1 MIIHKQLDTVVSN
14 VAAAKFKL
22 HENITEQFIIE
33 GIIKMYVDKEGS
45 IVRELC
51 SNCADTGAKFYFGM
65 KGNMIFFRDL
75 GEGISPD
82 FMNNQ
87 YLNVG
92 YSTKSDSNEFIGG
105 WGYGRI
111 SILSYTNRYFIDT
124 CYKDKFYKYMV
135 EIDTVPKLY
144 LLEESNRTTQETGTS
159 VYFEIKSDSKK
170 DWEEA
175 IMDHGQFF
183 ENGVMCFDDEY
194 TPYEERCKKI
204 NINGV
209 DIILLNSKSNHY
221 KGIVYGQCFYPFEI
235 GLGID
240 VSDSKFNKIFL
251 HIPLSEDIKPMRS
264 REGFDN
270 EEFVRKLAEEKS
282 NLLKYAPSILREGYE
297 ELDIFLNR
305 NTEKR
310 LIHEIPLI
318 YSFKEDPVHKDSP
331 YNIYYDKLFIKSSR
345 DVNKGYYGM
354 HHRSRDRYIIDD
366 VSRIPKDLIKLNGY
380 LVLKK
385 RNPLNSQEELIAN
398 VLISQLPKVSELV
411 KSKIGDKPVVKKER
425 VKREVNKDSF
435 DVYRKSLISGV
446 EYVKDKEPYALQ
458 RHTMYFSGV
467 INSLRFNLALLFPKR
482 HNTRVVWVKD
492 ISKAKHLKTI
502 NMDSLNNLDN
512 KQVIEDFTNTI
523 DPDMLKHL
531 EKVYLGVLL
540 YETSKKIVRYGDGK
554 HYGLSPLIDLL
565 SLRYNL
571 NKDLIKNVI
580 EESSTVYDHIKKF
593 ILTTGVALN
602 FDKKFN
608 MEIKIIELL
617 SKYYDSNIVIN
628 FGSQFLEEYN
638 EFVIFAIRKKMINFK
653 STK

>member
-144 LLEESNRTTQETGTS
+144 LLEESDRTIQETGTS
-159 VYFEIKSDSKK
+159 VYFEIDKDSRD
-170 DWEEA
+170 DWDDA
-175 IMDHGQFF
+175 INTHGQFF
-183 ENGVMCFDDEY
+183 ENGIMCFDDKY
-194 TPYEERCKKI
+194 NPYEERCKKVT
-204 NINGV
+204 INGV
-209 DIILLNSKSNHY
+209 DVILSK
-221 KGIVYGQCFYPFEI
+221 GTEDGVVYGQCFYPFKYI
-235 GLGID
+235 SNLGM
-240 VSDSKFNKIFL
+240 DSHFTNTYIHL
-251 HIPLSEDIKPMRS
+251 PLSEDIKPMRS

-270 EEFVRKLAEEKS
+270 EDFVRKIVNEKIDKL
-282 NLLKYAPSILREGYE
+282 NNAPSILREGFE
-297 ELDIFLNR
+297 AADTFLNFVTEKRVVHENPCIISRVKDNSNSPYNVNYRTLFLWSNR
-305 NTEKR
+305 NT
-310 LIHEIPLI
+310 IST
-318 YSFKEDPVHKDSP
+318 YSIW
-331 YNIYYDKLFIKSSR
+331 NISR
-345 DVNKGYYGM
+345 DN
-354 HHRSRDRYIIDD
+354 YIIED
-366 VSRIPKDLIKLNGY
+366 VGRLPKYLINFSKY
-380 LVLKK
+380 VVLKK
-385 RNPLNSQEELIAN
+385 RVLLNPEEEEVAN
-398 VLISQLPKVSELV
+398 TLVSQLPKLSELI
-411 KSKIGDKPVVKKER
+411 KKLQGDKPVVKKER

-482 HNTRVVWVKD
+482 HDTRVVWVKD
-492 ISKAKHLKTI
+492 TSKAKHLKTI
-502 NMDSLNNLDN
+502 NMDVLDSLNNLN
-512 KQVIEDFTNTI
+512 NNQVIEDFKKTI
-523 DPDMLKHL
+523 DADVLKHL
-531 EKVYLGVLL
+531 KKVYLSAKC
-540 YETSKKIVRYGDGK
+540 YEISKRLIRYGDAR
-554 HYGLSPLIDLL
+554 HYGLKPMIEQL

-571 NKDLIKNVI
+571 NSELIENTI
-580 EESSTVYDHIKKF
+580 WEGANIYDSLKKF
-593 ILTTGVALN
+593 ILDTGNALL
-602 FDKKFN
+602 FDEEFEN
-608 MEIKIIELL
+608 EIKIIELL
-617 SKYYDSNIVIN
+617 SKYYDSDVVRN
-628 FGSQFLEEYN
+628 FKSSFFEEYN
-638 EFVIFAIRKKMINFK
+638 EFVTFAIRKKMINFK